1 MFPHISPDLT
11 PIFARFVDDRSPWDV
26 SRMGGAERPAL
37 WSALVEEVGAAGLL
51 VGEDHGGQ
59 GATLVEL
66 ASAVAETA
74 RCGWSGPLVAT
85 AGVAATLLHTLDSD
99 DDSGL
104 LAAIA
109 EDGAIV
115 VVALHEDAHGVSL
128 DTTVRATPA
137 GTGVLLDGRR
147 TFVDSGAHADILLVP
162 AVDDDGALV
171 LARVDAN
178 AAGVTRTVMDA
189 VDPGR
194 GLAVIE
200 LADVE
205 AAIVARGDGIPQALH
220 DAWLIGALLTS
231 IDLLAASERALTLS
245 LDYARIREQFG
256 RPVASFQSIKHK
268 LVDMWGDQQTALSAV
283 HTAIALAADADSRAA
298 VDWRFAASAA
308 KARVGDAALH
318 VLRESV
324 QVHGGIGFTWE
335 HEVSHHFRRVVAG
348 RNLYGTPAYHR
359 SLIAASRGL

>member
-11 PIFARFVDDRSPWDV
+11 PVFGRFVDERSPWEV
-26 SRMGGAERPAL
+26 SRAGGAERPAL
-37 WSALVEEVGAAGLL
+37 WTALVEEVGAAGLL

-85 AGVAATLLHTLDSD
+85 AGVAVALLQFLDPD
-99 DDSGL
+99 DASGL
-104 LAAIA
+104 LRAIS
-109 EDGAIV
+109 EDGGIIV
-115 VVALHEDAHGVSL
+115 AALNEDAHGASL
-128 DTTVRATPA
+128 DVAVRATPA
-137 GTGVLLDGRR
+137 AAGVILDGRK
-147 TFVDSGAHADILLVP
+147 TFVDSGMHADILLIP
-162 AVDDDGALV
+162 AVDSDGTLLV
-171 LARVDAN
+171 ARVDAD
-178 AAGVTRTVMDA
+178 AAGVTRQAMDA

-194 GLAVIE
+194 GLAIVD
-200 LADVE
+200 LTGVD
-205 AAIVARGDGIPQALH
+205 AAVVARGDGILEALH

-231 IDLLAASERALTLS
+231 VDLLAASERALTLS

-268 LVDMWGDQQTALSAV
+268 LVDMWGDHQTALSAV
-283 HTAIALAADADSRAA
+283 HAAVALAAEPDSRTG

-324 QVHGGIGFTWE
+324 HVHGGIGFTWE

-348 RNLYGTPAYHR
+348 RNLYGTPADHR

>member
-11 PIFARFVDDRSPWDV
+11 PVFARFVDERSPWET
-26 SRMGGAERPAL
+26 SRTGGAERPAL
-37 WSALVEEVGAAGLL
+37 WAALVDEVGAAGLL
-51 VGEDHGGQ
+51 VDEDHGGQ

-85 AGVAATLLHTLDSD
+85 AGVAVTLAQSVDPD
-99 DDSGL
+99 DGSGL

-109 EDGAIV
+109 GGDLTT
-115 VVALHEDAHGVSL
+115 VVAFHEDSHGASL
-128 DTTVRATPA
+128 DTSVRATSSA
-137 GTGVLLDGRR
+137 SGTVLDGRR
-147 TFVDSGAHADILLVP
+147 TFVDSGTHADVLLIP
-162 AVDDDGALV
+162 AVDADGVLV
-171 LARVDAN
+171 LARVEAK
-178 AAGVTRTVMDA
+178 ASGITRTAMDA

-194 GLAVIE
+194 GLATVD
-200 LADVE
+200 LAHVE
-205 AAIVARGDGIPQALH
+205 AEIVARGDGVEQAVR

-231 IDLLAASERALTLS
+231 VDLLAASERAIRLS

-268 LVDMWGDQQTALSAV
+268 LVDMWGDHQTALSAV
-283 HTAIALAADADSRAA
+283 HTAVALAADPDTRP
-298 VDWRFAASAA
+298 VDRRFAVSAA
-308 KARVGDAALH
+308 KARAGDAALH

-335 HEVSHHFRRVVAG
+335 HEVSHHFRRVVTG
-348 RNLYGTPAYHR
+348 RNLYGTPAHHR
-359 SLIAASRGL
+359 SLVAVSRGL